1 MSPSAPRASGSRI
14 ALNAAVAIVLIVVG
28 TRTTGPQA
36 TISYVLG
43 GIMALSALALGIIAL
58 RNKRASS

>member
-1 MSPSAPRASGSRI
+1 
-14 ALNAAVAIVLIVVG
+14 VAIVLIVMG

-43 GIMALSALALGIIAL
+43 GIMALSALALGVIAL
-58 RNKRASS
+58 RNRRAST